1 MQIIDLNP
9 MLGLCKEC
17 YDYSG
22 VQIKNHDFITKQTID
37 YFVCQWGQRIK
48 TTAHNPNEN
57 REVLVYDHF
66 TGDNSCLK
74 FIIKFKR
81 KKINVFFTSI

>member
-37 YFVCQWGQRIK
+37 YFVCQWGQWIK
-48 TTAHNPNEN
+48 KPTHNPNEN
-57 REVLVYDHF
+57 REVLVYEYIWRLNFHTAKF
-66 TGDNSCLK
+66 DNLK
-74 FIIKFKR
+74 DMKM
-81 KKINVFFTSI
+81 